1 MPRSLSDETQGPVT
15 LTTAFVDRPS
25 VNESGE
31 PQLTWT
37 VLVGPDVAGGSFSS
51 VQLIDPS
58 RDWTVIKY

>member
-1 MPRSLSDETQGPVT
+1 M
-15 LTTAFVDRPS
+15 TTALVDRPS

-51 VQLIDPS
+51 VQLIEPS
-58 RDWTVIKY
+58 RDATVIKY